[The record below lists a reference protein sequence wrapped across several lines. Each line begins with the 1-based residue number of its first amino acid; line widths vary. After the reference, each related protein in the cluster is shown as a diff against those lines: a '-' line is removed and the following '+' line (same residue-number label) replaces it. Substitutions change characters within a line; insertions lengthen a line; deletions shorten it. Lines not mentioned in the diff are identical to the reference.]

1 MISRQIVDQVTE
13 ASTANIASIV
23 GEYVSL
29 RRKGASYMGCC
40 PFHNE
45 KTPSFSVNPA
55 KGFYYCFGCH
65 KGGNAVN
72 FVMELE
78 KLSFPDAIR
87 HLGKKFGIAVPEE
100 EQSPEEAR
108 DARGTGYTP

>member
-1 MISRQIVDQVTE
+1 MAVFFFAPKRDRLRAEGDKMISRQIVDQVTE

-55 KGFYYCFGCH
+55 KGF
-65 KGGNAVN
+65 
-72 FVMELE
+72 
-78 KLSFPDAIR
+78 
-87 HLGKKFGIAVPEE
+87 
-100 EQSPEEAR
+100 
-108 DARGTGYTP
+108 